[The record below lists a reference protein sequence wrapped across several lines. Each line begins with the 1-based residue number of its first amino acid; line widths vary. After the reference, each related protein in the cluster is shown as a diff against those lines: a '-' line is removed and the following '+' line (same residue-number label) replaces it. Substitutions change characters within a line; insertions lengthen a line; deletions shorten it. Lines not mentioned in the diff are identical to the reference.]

1 MLCVNTFEYDLS
13 AYLANI
19 LSPFTGKSEFVFTI
33 SNKTILENEIMVSF
47 KTELLLTNVPLNAAV
62 QAAQQKFE
70 NNLSLVDHTTLMPA
84 QIADLLTLILRST
97 YYQYNGL
104 IYKQKTAPP

>member
-1 MLCVNTFEYDLS
+1 
-13 AYLANI
+13 
-19 LSPFTGKSEFVFTI
+19 
-33 SNKTILENEIMVSF
+33 MVSF
-47 KTELLLTNVPLNAAV
+47 NTELLLTNVPLNAAV
-62 QAAQQKFE
+62 QAALQKFE
-70 NNLSLVDHTTLMPA
+70 NPSLVDHTTLMPA

>member
-1 MLCVNTFEYDLS
+1 MLCVNTFAYDLS

-33 SNKTILENEIMVSF
+33 SYETILENEIMVSF
-47 KTELLLTNVPLNAAV
+47 NTELLLTNVPLSAAV
-62 QAAQQKFE
+62 QGALQKFE
-70 NNLSLVDHTTLMPA
+70 NNPSLVDHTKLTPA

>member
-1 MLCVNTFEYDLS
+1 MLCVNTFAYDLS

-19 LSPFTGKSEFVFTI
+19 LSPFTGKSEFVFTT

-47 KTELLLTNVPLNAAV
+47 NTELLPTNVPLSAAV
-62 QAAQQKFE
+62 QAALQKFE
-70 NNLSLVDHTTLMPA
+70 NNPSLVDHTKLTPA
-84 QIADLLTLILRST
+84 QITDLLTLILRST
-97 YYQYNGL
+97 YYQYNRL

>member
-1 MLCVNTFEYDLS
+1 MLCVNTFAYDLS